1 MNSTKVMRGLLRT
14 GKSGIAQTLV
24 REPAWTRYLFAFATA
39 GAAIGIKLAIDQLFQ
54 RSLTPYLPAIG
65 AVMVS
70 AALTGF
76 GGGVVTTV
84 LITFW
89 ALFSQPQSPPLDT
102 LNPLFSL
109 SNLLNQ
115 DYMDTAFRCGIL
127 FFEGLLISAGFAR
140 RLSSMHSAARSEL
153 WHRKLLATAAEGIW
167 VVGPES
173 KIAFANPRIAQMLG
187 YEPSE
192 LNDTIWES
200 FFFFQDLPMERIRH
214 QNFESTASS
223 QFDRRMRR
231 KDGSELWVLA
241 CVNSFTDEFDG
252 HCGYLAMM
260 TDITERKSAEVAL
273 RRSETRFRGLFE
285 NVLEGVYQSTPDG
298 RILAANPMLL
308 RMIGVQSEAEL
319 TAIDITRDLYLDPV
333 HRLRI
338 LDILEH
344 EGQIQNAEF
353 LLRRPDGTI
362 LHVLENARAI
372 RDDGGQISYY
382 EGTLIDLT
390 PKALTHLS
398 RQPATTQ
405 SLLGESIS
413 RASERIAQD
422 FNNTLTVI
430 SGHLELALCDL
441 TPNHPARIHINKI
454 LCRHG
459 DALTLAH
466 ELHLC
471 NSRRRASDETANE
484 IAAERPLNC

>member
-1 MNSTKVMRGLLRT
+1 MRI
-14 GKSGIAQTLV
+14 GKLGIAQTLV
-24 REPAWTRYLFAFATA
+24 REPAWVRYIFAVATA
-39 GAAIGIKLAIDQLFQ
+39 LCAIAIKCAVDQLFH

-84 LITFW
+84 LITAW
-89 ALFSQPQSPPLDT
+89 ALFSQPQSPPFNTLD
-102 LNPLFSL
+102 PLFFL
-109 SNLLNQ
+109 SNLRNH
-115 DYMDTAFRCGIL
+115 DYMDIAFRCGIL

-140 RLSSMHSAARSEL
+140 RLSSMRSAARSEL

-167 VVGPES
+167 VVGPDC
-173 KIAFANPRIAQMLG
+173 KITFANPRIAQMLG
-187 YEPSE
+187 YGPRE
-192 LNDTIWES
+192 LTFAPWES
-200 FFFFQDLPMERIRH
+200 FFFPQDLPMERIRH
-214 QNFESTASS
+214 RNFESTGSS

-273 RRSETRFRGLFE
+273 RRSEARFRGLFE
-285 NVLEGVYQSTPDG
+285 NVLEGVYQSTPEG
-298 RILAANPMLL
+298 RILAANPMML
-308 RMIGVQSEAEL
+308 RMIGVQSEADLAE
-319 TAIDITRDLYLDPV
+319 IDITRDLYVDPS
-333 HRLRI
+333 HRARI

-344 EGQIQNAEF
+344 EGHVQNAEF
-353 LLRRPDGTI
+353 LLRRPDGAV

-372 RDDGGQISYY
+372 RDENGQIAYY

-390 PKALTHLS
+390 DKFPT
-398 RQPATTQ
+398 P
-405 SLLGESIS
+405 SLHAQSIS
-413 RASERIAQD
+413 RIAERIAD
-422 FNNTLTVI
+422 DLSNALTVM

-441 TPNHPARIHINKI
+441 SPNHAARTHFNKL
-454 LCRHG
+454 LCSHR
-459 DALTLAH
+459 DAITFTR

-471 NSRRRASDETANE
+471 NSRRRASDQV
-484 IAAERPLNC
+484 AAERPLNC